1 MLVPILRYLAM
12 TRKSI
17 CLTAIA
23 SLILS
28 TSLAHAQSRGRGEQ
42 KGKETGNPEAGR
54 GGGKPGA
61 GKPPGGNWSEPKSPA
76 GNQRKEPQGFNAAN
90 DNSKS
95 SKAEGSAA
103 GAAIANRNTP
113 KASGAEGAAA
123 GAAAAN
129 RNQPKATGA
138 EGAAAGAA
146 AANRNAPKASG
157 AEGAAAGAAAANR
170 NIPRATGAEGA
181 AAGAVVARNNGTA
194 RVGAANYD
202 EVRNSFDRHDLYGA
216 DWYGSHAGVWSVA
229 SWPANAAWAT
239 TAWSGLAQHFG
250 YGNSAP
256 ISYGFGSNVICENG
270 SVLLNGQNIGTAEEF
285 SQQAAEFAK
294 SGAEAQVSA
303 EDKWVPLGVF
313 AMVRNE
319 QQHPQMIL
327 QLAMNQRGNLRGNYT
342 DETTD
347 KTMQIQGGIDA
358 KTQRVAWTVGSNS
371 TTIMEAGRS
380 NLTESEATAL
390 PHKAGK
396 TEPWTLVRLQ
406 QPK

>member
-1 MLVPILRYLAM
+1 M

-23 SLILS
+23 SLLLS
-28 TSLAHAQSRGRGEQ
+28 ASLGHAQSRGKGEQ
-42 KGKETGNPEAGR
+42 KGRETGKPEAGKT
-54 GGGKPGA
+54 G
-61 GKPPGGNWSEPKSPA
+61 GKPPGGNWSEPKPPA
-76 GNQRKEPQGFNAAN
+76 GNQRKDPENY
-90 DNSKS
+90 NSKS
-95 SKAEGSAA
+95 P
-103 GAAIANRNTP
+103 N
-113 KASGAEGAAA
+113 AEGAAA
-123 GAAAAN
+123 GAATANRSSPKATGAEGAAAAN

-157 AEGAAAGAAAANR
+157 AEGAAAGAAVANR
-170 NIPRATGAEGA
+170 NAPRATGAEGA
-181 AAGAVVARNNGTA
+181 AAGAAVARNNGTA

-202 EVRNSFDRHDLYGA
+202 EVRNSFDRHDLYEA
-216 DWYGSHAGVWSVA
+216 DWYGSHVGAWSAA
-229 SWPANAAWAT
+229 SWPASAAWST
-239 TAWSGLAQHFG
+239 PAWSGLAKHFG
-250 YGNSAP
+250 YGDSAP
-256 ISYGFGSNVICENG
+256 ISYGFGSNVTCVNG
-270 SVLLNGQNIGTAEEF
+270 NVLLNGENIGTAEEF
-285 SQQAAEFAK
+285 SQQASELAK
-294 SGAEAQVSA
+294 SGADAQASA

-319 QQHPQMIL
+319 QQHPQLIL

-347 KTMQIQGGIDA
+347 NTMPIQGGIDV

-371 TTIMEAGRS
+371 TTVMEAGLS

-390 PHKAGK
+390 LHKAGK
-396 TEPWTLVRLQ
+396 TEPWILVRLQ

>member
-1 MLVPILRYLAM
+1 MLLPIFWKLAM
-12 TRKSI
+12 SRKSI

-23 SLILS
+23 SLLLS
-28 TSLAHAQSRGRGEQ
+28 ASLAHAQSRGRGEQ
-42 KGKETGNPEAGR
+42 RGKETGNRDAGR
-54 GGGKPGA
+54 AGGKPGA
-61 GKPPGGNWSEPKSPA
+61 EKPGGKPPGGNWSEPKPPA
-76 GNQRKEPQGFNAAN
+76 GNQRKEPQGTNATN
-90 DNSKS
+90 DNFKS
-95 SKAEGSAA
+95 SRAEGS
-103 GAAIANRNTP
+103 
-113 KASGAEGAAA
+113 
-123 GAAAAN
+123 
-129 RNQPKATGA
+129 
-138 EGAAAGAA
+138 AAGAA

-170 NIPRATGAEGA
+170 NVPRATGAEGA

-194 RVGAANYD
+194 RVGATNYD

-256 ISYGFGSNVICENG
+256 ISYGFGTNVICENG
-270 SVLLNGQNIGTAEEF
+270 SVFLNGQNIGTAEEF

-294 SGAEAQVSA
+294 SGAEAQASA

-347 KTMQIQGGIDA
+347 NTMQIQGGIDA

-371 TTIMEAGRS
+371 NAVMEAGLS
-380 NLTESEATAL
+380 NLTEPEATAL
-390 PHKAGK
+390 LHKAGK